1 MRSIQ
6 KQPCCATVSRP
17 LQAYGVVSRPR
28 HNGKRLCDAA
38 GRHAPLAALA
48 AAALLL
54 AVAGGCQ
61 AVGVRNR
68 VLEHSISPHAST
80 PRELNKV
87 TLATYVVEPPDVLL
101 IDAVKVVP
109 KPPQKIEPLDI
120 LTIIVVGTLGDQP
133 ISGPFAVEADGT
145 VSLGYSYG
153 SLKVG
158 GLSLNQ
164 AREAISEQLKLQL
177 NLPEVYV
184 TLAESAGKQQINGE
198 HLIGPDGRVNLGTYG
213 NVRVAGM
220 TLAQA
225 RAAIE
230 KHLEAFLEEPEVS
243 VDVFSYNSKVYYII
257 TEGAGLGDQI
267 LRVPVTGND
276 MVLDAL
282 SQVNG
287 LSRVSSKNIWVAR
300 PAPDGSDC
308 EQILPVNWDAIVKG
322 GATATNWQLMAGDRL
337 FIAGDRLVAL
347 DSFLGKIVAPMERLF
362 GFNLLQAQSIQAS
375 NRFPKGNF
383 AGGFGG
389 F

>member
-6 KQPCCATVSRP
+6 KQLR
-17 LQAYGVVSRPR
+17 
-28 HNGKRLCDAA
+28 DAA
-38 GRHAPLAALA
+38 GLDAPRATLA
-48 AAALLL
+48 AAALLALL
-54 AVAGGCQ
+54 AAAAGGGCQ

-68 VLEHSISPHAST
+68 VLEHNISPHAST

-133 ISGPFAVEADGT
+133 IAGPFAVEADGT
-145 VSLGYSYG
+145 ISLGYSYG

-158 GLSLNQ
+158 GLTLNE
-164 AREAISEQLKLQL
+164 ARDAIRKQLDTIL

-184 TLAESAGKQQINGE
+184 TLSESAGKQQIAGE
-198 HLIGPDGRVNLGTYG
+198 HLIGLDGRVTLGTYG
-213 NVRVAGM
+213 DVRVAGM
-220 TLAQA
+220 TLTEAK
-225 RAAIE
+225 AAIE
-230 KHLEAFLEEPEVS
+230 KHLEQFLEEPEVS
-243 VDVFSYNSKVYYII
+243 VDVFAYNSKVYYII

-287 LSRVSSKNIWVAR
+287 LSRVSSKNIWIAR

-308 EQILPVNWDAIVKG
+308 EQILPVNWDAIVKS
-322 GATATNWQLMAGDRL
+322 GATGTNWQLMPNDRL

-347 DSFLGKIVAPMERLF
+347 DSFIGKLRAPIEQLF
-362 GFNLLQAQSIQAS
+362 GFNLLAAQSVQAS

-383 AGGFGG
+383 SGAGSGGF
-389 F
+389 

>member
-6 KQPCCATVSRP
+6 KLLYSAGFHTP
-17 LQAYGVVSRPR
+17 L
-28 HNGKRLCDAA
+28 
-38 GRHAPLAALA
+38 APLALLT
-48 AAALLL
+48 LLL
-54 AVAGGCQ
+54 AVVGGCQ
-61 AVGVRNR
+61 PMGVRNR
-68 VLEHSISPHAST
+68 VLEYGISPNAST

-87 TLATYVVEPPDVLL
+87 TLAKYVVEPPDVLL

-145 VSLGYSYG
+145 VSLGFSYG

-158 GLSLNQ
+158 GLTLDQ
-164 AREAISEQLKLQL
+164 ARTAIRKQLEIYLA
-177 NLPEVYV
+177 LPEVYV
-184 TLAESAGKQQINGE
+184 TLAESAGKQQIAGE

-225 RAAIE
+225 REAIE
-230 KHLEAFLEEPEVS
+230 THLEKFLEEPEVS
-243 VDVFSYNSKVYYII
+243 VDVFAYNSKVYYII

-267 LRVPVTGND
+267 LRVPITGND
-276 MVLDAL
+276 TVLDAL
-282 SQVNG
+282 AQVNG
-287 LSRVSSKNIWVAR
+287 LSRVSSKNIWIAR

-308 EQILPVNWDAIVKG
+308 EQILPVNWDAIVKS
-322 GATATNWQLMAGDRL
+322 GATGTNWQLMPYDRL
-337 FIAGDRLVAL
+337 FIAGDRLIAI
-347 DSFLGKIVAPMERLF
+347 DSFLGKIIAPAERLF

-383 AGGFGG
+383 SGAGSGGF
-389 F
+389 